1 MINLFIFA
9 TFQLV
14 SVPQIEPSSVTLP
27 LNLPS
32 HDIDE
37 LNLANVDKKTNE
49 TSQRK
54 SDTRRSSLASQVKLT
69 RIVEESEHEASTP
82 SANSSKEIATRVTE
96 TENED
101 DGSESE
107 EEVNE
112 EEDDDFDSE
121 CSVMSDLEPK
131 IEELIEQFRNETR
144 ALVSETEL
152 TFYDLENLENNN
164 SESDAI
170 NNVVFE
176 ISRLAITQEATEKS
190 LEPKPEDPKRLAIR
204 CEITKLSSVQEMKLN
219 SVEQSEEVLSQV
231 QNQLSEIKKSI
242 KVNSTEDNSKLN
254 LKKVTN
260 CIIF

>member
-1 MINLFIFA
+1 M
-9 TFQLV
+9 
-14 SVPQIEPSSVTLP
+14 TLP

-144 ALVSETEL
+144 DLVSETEL

-254 LKKVTN
+254 KSY
-260 CIIF
+260 